1 MKKIIILSVAI
12 ILIITACEKKL
23 DIDIPEG
30 EKHIVVNG
38 LITPDSLLAVS
49 VSKSQNILED
59 DDISFLTDAAVK
71 LFGNDIFV
79 ENLLHVNSG
88 VYISTLIPE
97 IGVNYKINVDYN
109 NLKSVVA
116 DMILKNPVEIV
127 SVDTTVE
134 VHTNDYGGGDT
145 YQEYEIH
152 YKIKIEDD
160 GNTNDYYFLA
170 LSLIQPL
177 YEYDEYGLPT
187 FVGYE
192 ETNEYFNTNDP
203 AFRDNNEF
211 TLDGMFGSVFTD
223 ELFNGTQYTLNISTG
238 HFFDGYYRKLDGEE
252 YIIKVKLLTVTED
265 IYRYIISYNLNQKTK
280 YDPFAQPVQ
289 IYSNIENGLGLFSGY
304 TMDVDSLVLNF

>member
-1 MKKIIILSVAI
+1 MKKFIVLSISVILAFS
-12 ILIITACEKKL
+12 ACEKKL

-38 LITPDSLLAVS
+38 LITPDSLLTVS

-59 DDISFLTDAAVK
+59 DDILFLTDATVK

-79 ENLLHVNSG
+79 ENLIHVDLG

-109 NLKSVVA
+109 NLKSVNA
-116 DMILKNPVEIV
+116 EMILHNPVEIV

-134 VHTNDYGGGDT
+134 VHTNDYGGDT
-145 YQEYEIH
+145 YKEYEIH

-203 AFRDNNEF
+203 VFRDNNEF

-223 ELFNGTQYTLNISTG
+223 ELFNGTQYTVNISTG
-238 HFFDGYYRKLDGEE
+238 YSFDSYTGKLDGEE
-252 YIIKVKLLTVTED
+252 YLIKVKLLTVTEE
-265 IYRYIISYNLNQKTK
+265 IYRYITSYNLNQKTK

-304 TMDVDSLVLNF
+304 TMDVDSLVMDF